1 MLLASSYTV
10 TNISNLFSKKDYLP
24 YNAFVDNDALWGGR
38 KSQGIFEIG
47 GSAQIPSEG
56 EIMVQVNQRGGH
68 VVDETTQDKLKEEGN
83 GVKFMVERNG
93 NWDEL
98 CTLEINVAV
107 GLINA
112 MSCTANLGM
121 KFKIVTTMT
130 ATNYWDVQLITLTV
144 DRKTLNVTDSFDSAH
159 SAPSPNGFIFMLF
172 RFVNQRNEKY

>member
-121 KFKIVTTMT
+121 KFKIASPRTSS
-130 ATNYWDVQLITLTV
+130 NGWNIQLITLT
-144 DRKTLNVTDSFDSAH
+144 DDGGNKLPVTNWINSAH
-159 SAPSPNGFIFMLF
+159 APRLVLMLF
-172 RFVNQRNEKY
+172 RFINLISTL